1 MTEPKDKKKAADV
14 LKAALA
20 AKKAGTMPGAPKLRP
35 DKGSSKPNRDAERL
49 SGKSR
54 KVH

>member
-1 MTEPKDKKKAADV
+1 MSDDVPKKKAADL
-14 LKAALA
+14 LKEALA
-20 AKKAGTMPGAPKLRP
+20 AKKAGGSPNAQKLRP
-35 DKGSSKPNRDAERL
+35 DMGRGKPNKDAERL